1 MYFKYA
7 IVVKLV
13 LYKIQL
19 LTGSFLMEL
28 SFYHEAINISEV
40 TMES

>member
-7 IVVKLV
+7 IVVKL

-28 SFYHEAINISEV
+28 SFYHEAININEV